1 MANKEGRIMNCKCVI
16 KETWIGPGRYG
27 HVNKFCPLH
36 AAAGE
41 LLRTAKALIA
51 ASISNAWIIGEPPVY
66 TDLVLAIGKAEGRN
80 RK

>member
-1 MANKEGRIMNCKCVI
+1 MDCKCVV
-16 KETWIGPGRYG
+16 KKTRIGPGRYE

-66 TDLVLAIGKAEGRN
+66 TDLVLAIGKAGGRDG
-80 RK
+80 K